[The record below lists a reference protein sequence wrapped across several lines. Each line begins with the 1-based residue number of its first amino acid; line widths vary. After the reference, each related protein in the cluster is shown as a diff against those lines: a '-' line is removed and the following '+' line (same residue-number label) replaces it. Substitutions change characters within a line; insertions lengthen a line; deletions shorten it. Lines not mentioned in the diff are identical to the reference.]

1 MGAIGTSPEP
11 IKWPPMTGGTPSGHR
26 LLGISWMRLL
36 STSPS
41 VATSALRTACFGSR
55 PDCLRAALPRVTGWT
70 ALVGAMSL
78 AGGVGTLL
86 YMLRWVDCVMPLS

>member
-1 MGAIGTSPEP
+1 
-11 IKWPPMTGGTPSGHR
+11 MTGGTPSGHR

-41 VATSALRTACFGSR
+41 VATSALLTACFASLAG
-55 PDCLRAALPRVTGWT
+55 CLRAALPRATGWT
-70 ALVGAMSL
+70 ALVAAMSF

-86 YMLRWVDCVMPLS
+86 NMLRRDKLAIRPFRNHACRLRLE